1 MSSPKIIFLFAILL
15 CLNTINVQSAF
26 SDNYTNNANP
36 QGTTPDNSLPQ
47 NTLTVSTD
55 KSHYTD
61 GDMIVVSGLVGYQI
75 QGYPVIIRIQ
85 TPNGNLLSTQQVTV
99 SLDGTYSKFI
109 HAGGTSWLQEGT
121 YTIFA
126 QYGVKNISAQ
136 TTFEFKKSIPQESQ
150 QSQTNE
156 QPSTLQQPQTTGQP
170 STLQQPQTTP
180 TQIPQQSDSAL
191 QLIFDLSGNNLIVIG
206 VIIAVIVGIT
216 IYFVSKSKKS
226 DPTSTIFP
234 PQFGR
239 GDASR
244 IIELEGKTAY
254 IDITVEHPDRKS
266 SSSWNYG
273 TDRKIGS
280 GSGGGYMLTI
290 SLKKKDKSLMTEIVN
305 VIEKYDFN
313 SLLINFQNHKSFKSS
328 EDVGSGK
335 AMVLLDEI
343 CYDLETRFG
352 VRNKSAESDSSRD
365 FRVDDHMDRGPIHEP
380 NRESEPPKVEPKHA
394 RESVLTGK
402 APIGDAYDDIT
413 RNAEYSTKNYE
424 TIQKQAEQKRQY
436 EKEMEELRRKQEE
449 EKQRRER
456 GNQTKQRQNIQTQ
469 FDPYQVLGLSK
480 TCSCAEIKTKYK
492 KLIMENNPNRNR
504 INMTPEEITAS
515 EKKFIEITKAKEM
528 INKEKG
534 CPN

>member
-1 MSSPKIIFLFAILL
+1 
-15 CLNTINVQSAF
+15 
-26 SDNYTNNANP
+26 
-36 QGTTPDNSLPQ
+36 
-47 NTLTVSTD
+47 
-55 KSHYTD
+55 
-61 GDMIVVSGLVGYQI
+61 MIAVSGLVGYHVP
-75 QGYPVIIRIQ
+75 GFPVIIRIQ

-99 SLDGTYSKFI
+99 SADGTYSKFI
-109 HAGGTSWLQEGT
+109 HAGGNSWLQEGT

-136 TTFEFKKSIPQESQ
+136 TTFDFKKSIPQGS
-150 QSQTNE
+150 
-156 QPSTLQQPQTTGQP
+156 QQPQTTGQP
-170 STLQQPQTTP
+170 STFQQPQTTGQP
-180 TQIPQQSDSAL
+180 STFQQPQTIPSQIPQQSNSAL
-191 QLIFDLSGNNLIVIG
+191 QMMFDLLGNNLFIIIG
-206 VIIAVIVGIT
+206 VIIAVIIGIT

-226 DPTSTIFP
+226 DSASTIIP

-244 IIELEGKTAY
+244 IIELEGKTVY
-254 IDITVEHPDRKS
+254 IDMTVEYPDRKS

-313 SLLINFQNHKSFKSS
+313 SLLVNFQNHKSFKSS
-328 EDVGSGK
+328 QEVGSGK

-352 VRNKSAESDSSRD
+352 GKNKSAESYSTRDSRAD
-365 FRVDDHMDRGPIHEP
+365 NPTDRGPIHEP

-394 RESVLTGK
+394 RESVFTGK
-402 APIGDAYDDIT
+402 APIGDDYDDIT
-413 RNAEYSTKNYE
+413 RNVHSTKNYE
-424 TIQKQAEQKRQY
+424 TIQKQAEQKREH
-436 EKEMEELRRKQEE
+436 EKEMEEIRRKQEE
-449 EKQRRER
+449 EKQKREQEK
-456 GNQTKQRQNIQTQ
+456 QTEQKQKAQTD
-469 FDPYQVLGLSK
+469 FDPYQVLGLSR
-480 TCSCAEIKTKYK
+480 TCSCAEIRTKYK

-504 INMTPEEITAS
+504 IYMTPEEEAAAD
-515 EKKFIEITKAKEM
+515 KKFIEITKARDT